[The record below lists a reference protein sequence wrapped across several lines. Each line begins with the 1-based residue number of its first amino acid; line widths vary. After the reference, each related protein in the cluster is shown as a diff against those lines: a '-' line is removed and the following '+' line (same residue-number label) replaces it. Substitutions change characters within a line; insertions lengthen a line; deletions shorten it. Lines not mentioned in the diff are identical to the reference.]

1 MEIGPGIELDDE
13 VIAVLVAC
21 GQKGHEIAQA
31 HHNDPGSNGFTFGV
45 DRYQRSTEHVQKR
58 LGDRGFTMKRRGAGL
73 IARRGELEL
82 QFAVAR
88 GTDLTDRAA
97 FDADSAPG
105 RRRAGAVNAKQLTL
119 DGMSDGQAS
128 WIVHIVWSGTP
139 EAGQTAVH
147 AGRLVSVGERHL
159 SWAAL
164 VSLDAPPIGGVQEA
178 STGARTALAYTNQ
191 PEPDLH
197 LSAKSDAAQS
207 NEG

>member
-1 MEIGPGIELDDE
+1 MEIEPGIELDDE
-13 VIAVLVAC
+13 VTAVLVAC
-21 GQKGHEIAQA
+21 GQKGHRIAQA

-45 DRYQRSTEHVQKR
+45 DRYQRSTQLVREQ
-58 LGDRGFTMKRRGAGL
+58 LGDLGFAMKRQGAGL

-88 GTDLTDRAA
+88 GTNLTDRAA

-119 DGMSDGQAS
+119 DGMSDEQAV

-139 EAGQTAVH
+139 EKGQTAVH
-147 AGRLVSVGERHL
+147 AGRLVSVGERRL

-164 VSLDAPPIGGVQEA
+164 VRLDTPISGVQEA
-178 STGARTALAYTNQ
+178 STGARAARAYADQ
-191 PEPDLH
+191 PEPKLH